1 MKLFEFALTESVTD
15 IVFHYVSGY
24 RLVSWL
30 EKNQIVLA
38 ADFSGSRESEL
49 SNKKKYFFLS
59 TTRSRLGGYHRNPA
73 RMSALVTLDGRKLN
87 QKYSGKPVDYWG
99 YEFRKAAIDPQASP
113 NERESSKSTWEQED
127 RIFSKD
133 PIIPNAKDY
142 ILKIDLLLPINR
154 KTGELDFTQFMYD
167 APVTQHLIELSKK
180 ANIPLVTHNN
190 TKSWLLGSNKWHN
203 QNIKNFASDKDIAD
217 YIQDRYDDSRVSEYD
232 IRDIDA
238 LQELLTK
245 NNEEDLSK
253 TGKEL
258 LDKLYRYPDSW
269 VSSFSN
275 LIHNNKNKPAITGPV
290 SKIFKQ
296 YNVKNFK
303 QLEKILSDKWE

>member
-1 MKLFEFALTESVTD
+1 
-15 IVFHYVSGY
+15 
-24 RLVSWL
+24 
-30 EKNQIVLA
+30 
-38 ADFSGSRESEL
+38 
-49 SNKKKYFFLS
+49 
-59 TTRSRLGGYHRNPA
+59 
-73 RMSALVTLDGRKLN
+73 
-87 QKYSGKPVDYWG
+87 
-99 YEFRKAAIDPQASP
+99 
-113 NERESSKSTWEQED
+113 
-127 RIFSKD
+127 
-133 PIIPNAKDY
+133 
-142 ILKIDLLLPINR
+142 
-154 KTGELDFTQFMYD
+154 MYD

-275 LIHNNKNKPAITGPV
+275 LIHNNKNKPTITGPV

-303 QLEKILSDKWE
+303 QLEKILYDKWE